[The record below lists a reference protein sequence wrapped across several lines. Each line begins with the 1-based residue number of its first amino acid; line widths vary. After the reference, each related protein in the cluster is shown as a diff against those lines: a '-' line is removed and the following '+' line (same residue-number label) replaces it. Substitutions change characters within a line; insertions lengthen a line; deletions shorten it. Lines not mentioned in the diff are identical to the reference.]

1 MYGCEILF
9 DVETAASVRTELT
22 KALGECPCFVGRTC
36 PLLPADLG
44 PLLDR
49 KRTVPVVEETAN
61 QVLNT
66 REERVASAEPARHS
80 GPRLPTPRRTL
91 GIAQEAC

>member
-9 DVETAASVRTELT
+9 SVETAASVRAEVS
-22 KALGECPCFVGRTC
+22 KAMGGECPCAAGRTC

-49 KRTVPVVEETAN
+49 RPAAVAVEDAASG
-61 QVLNT
+61 VFNT
-66 REERVASAEPARHS
+66 REEPVARAEPASHTSTRI
-80 GPRLPTPRRTL
+80 P
-91 GIAQEAC
+91 AA